1 MYNLTINGVAVAA
14 PVSLEVNLQDLDAE
28 TSGRNILGTM
38 MRDRIAG
45 GKRKV
50 NLKWGPLDDSQIAA
64 ILNAVSPVF
73 FPVSYPDPISGQKS
87 ITAYVGDRS
96 AALLDYS
103 SGKWLGLSFN
113 LIER

>member
-1 MYNLTINGVAVAA
+1 MKTLTINGVAVAA
-14 PVSLEVNLQDLDAE
+14 PVTLEVNLGDLDAE
-28 TSGRNILGTM
+28 TSGRNVLGTM

-45 GKRKV
+45 GKRKIS
-50 NLKWGPLDDSQIAA
+50 LKWGPLSDSEIAA

-73 FPVSYPDPISGQKS
+73 FPVSYPDPISGQKT

-96 AALLDYS
+96 AALLNYS
-103 SGKWLGLSFN
+103 MGKWLGLSFN

>member
-14 PVSLEVNLQDLDAE
+14 PVSIEVNLQDLDAE

-45 GKRKV
+45 GKRKI
-50 NLKWGPLDDSQIAA
+50 NLKWGPLTDAQIAA
-64 ILNAVSPVF
+64 ILNAVSDVF
-73 FPVSYPDPISGQKS
+73 FQVSYPDPISGQKT
-87 ITAYVGDRS
+87 ITAYVGDRTT
-96 AALLDYS
+96 ALLNYT
-103 SGKWLGLSFN
+103 SGMWLGLGFN

>member
-1 MYNLTINGVAVAA
+1 MKTLTINGVAVAA

-28 TSGRNILGTM
+28 TTGRNVLGTM
-38 MRDRIAG
+38 MRDRISG

-50 NLKWGPLDDSQIAA
+50 LLKWGPLDDAEIAT
-64 ILNAVSPVF
+64 ILNAVSHVF
-73 FPVSYPDPISGQKS
+73 FDVSYPDPISGQKT

-96 AALLDYS
+96 AALLNYS
-103 SGKWLGLSFN
+103 SGKWLGLAFN